1 MKIFKTKLK
10 GVYLIKNKVFKDF
23 RGKYFEI
30 YNKEIFLKKM
40 REINLEDGILI
51 IEMII

>member
-1 MKIFKTKLK
+1 MKLHKTKLK

-30 YNKEIFLKKM
+30 YNKEIF
-40 REINLEDGILI
+40 
-51 IEMII
+51 